1 MKPVL
6 GNCVGRFPDCWLFVV
21 GRTVLRGTAG
31 VLAAGPTVG
40 ATVGVAVL
48 LLLIDAVASPEI
60 LPVFLVADGAIA
72 VLMLLVS
79 LGRLA
84 CWLSALCWIARNI
97 PAMSAT
103 KISSAI
109 I

>member
-1 MKPVL
+1 MNPVL

-48 LLLIDAVASPEI
+48 LLLIDAVA
-60 LPVFLVADGAIA
+60 
-72 VLMLLVS
+72 
-79 LGRLA
+79 
-84 CWLSALCWIARNI
+84 
-97 PAMSAT
+97 
-103 KISSAI
+103 
-109 I
+109 